1 MKKKSIILC
10 LSFFLLTLSL
20 VKSSFV
26 FAVGQSPDGGS
37 CRTHGECQSGKCVD
51 LVCQSSSA
59 DNASA
64 IDSTNNYADT
74 SDVEIKLA
82 DYLTLSD
89 GQKVSDVFAKPSDL
103 INLIVKVVFAGAGI
117 ILFAMVILSGLSM
130 IAGAKGKTLDKA
142 KTTMTSAMIG
152 FGIMFAAYWILQIIT
167 LLTGA
172 ELGF

>member
-1 MKKKSIILC
+1 MPKTNISP
-10 LSFFLLTLSL
+10 SA
-20 VKSSFV
+20 SSNNT
-26 FAVGQSPDGGS
+26 QE
-37 CRTHGECQSGKCVD
+37 TGE
-51 LVCQSSSA
+51 
-59 DNASA
+59 
-64 IDSTNNYADT
+64 
-74 SDVEIKLA
+74 VEIELA

-130 IAGAKGKTLDKA
+130 IAGAEGKTLDKA
-142 KTTMTSAMIG
+142 KSTMTSAMIG
-152 FGIMFAAYWILQIIT
+152 FGIMFAAYWILQVIT